1 MFWIKGCRGEKG
13 MNKKIQL
20 SFRKGDWIAIGLV
33 LVLALGVGALFLPE
47 HPSSQEAVVQIYQN
61 GALLRE
67 LPLSTQETIEISGDY
82 HNTIV
87 LKDGRAAIT
96 QSDCPGGDCVHSGW
110 ISQPG
115 RSIVCLPNGLELRI
129 VGKAAV
135 DFVVG

>member
-1 MFWIKGCRGEKG
+1 
-13 MNKKIQL
+13 MNKKIHL

-33 LVLALGVGALFLPE
+33 LALVLGVGALFLPD
-47 HPSSQEAVVQIYQN
+47 SSLQEAVVQIYQD
-61 GALLRE
+61 GKLLRE
-67 LPLSTQETIEISGDY
+67 LPLTAQEIIEISGRY
-82 HNTIV
+82 HNTVV
-87 LKDGRAAIT
+87 LDEGRAAIT
-96 QSDCPGGDCVHSGW
+96 QSDCPGADCVHSGW